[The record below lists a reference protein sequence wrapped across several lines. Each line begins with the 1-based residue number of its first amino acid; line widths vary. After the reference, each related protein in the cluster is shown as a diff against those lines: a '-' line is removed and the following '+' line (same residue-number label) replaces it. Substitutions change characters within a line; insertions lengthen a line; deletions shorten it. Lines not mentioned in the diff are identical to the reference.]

1 MSVPPSEPATSF
13 EAPPALSERHEEA
26 LERFV
31 LFWGEMASNWGINRT
46 MAQIHALLYT
56 SEVPLDTDQIM
67 ARLQISRGNANMNL
81 RSLMNWNLV
90 RKVHQ
95 AGSRKDYYWAEK
107 DVWHITA
114 QILKERER
122 RELEPVK
129 QQLEDCRAVLL
140 GDAEDGEALGEDEQ
154 QFCKRID
161 NLIQLMHVFEGF
173 SQTFLPFI
181 MQQDAE
187 TIKELVKLAR
197 TLIEEDDEDSNPAG

>member
-1 MSVPPSEPATSF
+1 M
-13 EAPPALSERHEEA
+13 SERHEEA